1 LPNYPVELLQSML
14 GIYSPSGSE
23 SELAAFLLEQMSARR
38 FKVRED
44 CVGNVIGE
52 LGEEGPRIL
61 LCGHMDTV
69 PGEIP
74 VRIESDF
81 LYGRGSVDA
90 KSSLAAMIEGSFL
103 AAERSQAPFRV
114 TLAAVVEEETSGA
127 GAKALISSG
136 NSYDFAVFGEP
147 SGAPN
152 IVIGYKG
159 SLQLYVTCMT
169 KGGHSAS
176 PWLSK
181 NSYEEAFEFWST
193 FRDSLMENCS
203 TSKFSAITGCVTNAT
218 AGDTT
223 NNIPSHAT
231 LVIDVRI
238 PPRVKASEMV
248 ARIEKFTG
256 HYQEEHDDARFL
268 IAVKDKAEA
277 FLGSEDS
284 DIVRAFRWAI
294 RKTVGCQASF
304 VKKTGT
310 SDINIFAESQSMPMI
325 AYGPGDSTLDH
336 TEEERVSISD
346 YLRSIEVYSNAIQRI
361 ASFNHGEFQPAHGLK

>member
-1 LPNYPVELLQSML
+1 LLNYRVELLQSML

-23 SELAAFLLEQMSARR
+23 SELAVFLLEQMSARG

-44 CVGNVIGE
+44 CAGNVIGE

-69 PGEIP
+69 SGEIP
-74 VRIESDF
+74 VRIESDS

-90 KSSLAAMIEGSFL
+90 KSSLAAMIEGSSL

-147 SGAPN
+147 SGVSN

-159 SLQLYVTCMT
+159 SLQVYVTCTT

-181 NSYEEAFEFWST
+181 NSYEEAFKFWST
-193 FRDSLMENCS
+193 FKDTLIENCS
-203 TSKFSAITGCVTNAT
+203 TSKFSATTGCVTNAT

-231 LVIDVRI
+231 MVIDVRI
-238 PPRVKASEMV
+238 PPHVKAAEMV
-248 ARIEKFTG
+248 ARIEKLAE
-256 HYQEEHDDARFL
+256 HYQKAHDDARFL
-268 IAVKDKAEA
+268 IAVKDKTEA

-294 RKTVGCQASF
+294 RKTMGCQASF

-310 SDINIFAESQSMPMI
+310 SDMNLFAESHAIPMI

-336 TEEERVSISD
+336 TQHERVNISD

-361 ASFNHGEFQPAHGLK
+361 ASFNHTEFLPAHGPK